1 MKLCFLVLLALSS
14 AGAANSGPR
23 SDSAAEQLPDFVA
36 SLEIRQGTRFEWV
49 GLFADGTVAYTFRM
63 GEEPMTTKKKK
74 LSAQETE
81 FLIRVIE
88 EAVEPGLVSDPEA
101 NLLVDPNR
109 RRMSI
114 EIARLPKGKVKLAFD
129 DLAAFPLRLGR
140 ARGVLED
147 LLDRFV
153 EGRVSE
159 KKEKGWDGTSLKE
172 GDLLRRRQDGRLFR
186 IVRDDRMSPFLELED
201 EDRRLERIK
210 VSRKEAPRVFEDPT
224 PRPSPERER

>member
-1 MKLCFLVLLALSS
+1 MLCFLILLALASTE
-14 AGAANSGPR
+14 GANSGARTP
-23 SDSAAEQLPDFVA
+23 SAAEQLPDFVA
-36 SLEIRQGTRFEWV
+36 SLEIRQGAKFEWV

-63 GEEPMTTKKKK
+63 GAEPATTKKKK

-88 EAVEPGLVSDPEA
+88 EAVEPGLVSDPES
-101 NLLVDPNR
+101 NLLVDPHR

-114 EIARLPKGKVKLAFD
+114 EIARLPGGKVKFAFD

-153 EGRVSE
+153 EGRASE

-210 VSRKEAPRVFEDPT
+210 VSRKEAPRVFEEPI